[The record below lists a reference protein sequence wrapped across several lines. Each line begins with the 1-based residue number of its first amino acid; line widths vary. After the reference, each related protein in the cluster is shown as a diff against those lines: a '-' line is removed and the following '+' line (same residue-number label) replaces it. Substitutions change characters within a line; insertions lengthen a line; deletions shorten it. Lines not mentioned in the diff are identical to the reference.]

1 MISNVPVIQSNPIQ
15 SEYESEYESNTLAHS
30 AAPAAGE
37 SAKTDQFE
45 VFWEAYPKK
54 KSKGDA
60 RKAFAA
66 LKNVNLDLLL
76 SALEEQKKSKDWL
89 KEGGQFIPYPAID
102 KQDGYSC
109 ALCKNKGI
117 IAYPEISELGYSTVV
132 FRECVCMKPRR
143 SLRRLEKSGLKSL
156 IKDYTFARFNVHK
169 PWQGLMLNA
178 ARSYAEKPEGWFFV
192 GAQLKAAVTDEK
204 RYAELIN
211 EYKTV
216 DVLYIDDLFKSG
228 RSKEAAAQ
236 PTSADI
242 NVAFEILNYRY
253 NNPALLTVISSE
265 YSIGDIISIDEA
277 VGGRIYE
284 RTKNGNACSIKRD
297 RGKNYRLRSATELG
311 EEQK

>member
-1 MISNVPVIQSNPIQ
+1 MQETRTTVQS
-15 SEYESEYESNTLAHS
+15 SEL
-30 AAPAAGE
+30 P
-37 SAKTDQFE
+37 E
-45 VFWEAYPKK
+45 VDEQTKL
-54 KSKGDA
+54 
-60 RKAFAA
+60 KAELLNSTIGA
-66 LKNVNLDLLL
+66 L
-76 SALEEQKKSKDWL
+76 
-89 KEGGQFIPYPAID
+89 D

-192 GAQLKAAVTDEK
+192 GGQSGSGKTHICTAICRELLLSGRAVIYMLWRDTVAQLKAAVTDEK

-311 EEQK
+311 EGQK

>member
-1 MISNVPVIQSNPIQ
+1 MQETQTTVQS
-15 SEYESEYESNTLAHS
+15 SEL
-30 AAPAAGE
+30 P
-37 SAKTDQFE
+37 E
-45 VFWEAYPKK
+45 VDEQTKL
-54 KSKGDA
+54 
-60 RKAFAA
+60 KAELLNSTIGA
-66 LKNVNLDLLL
+66 L
-76 SALEEQKKSKDWL
+76 
-89 KEGGQFIPYPAID
+89 D

-169 PWQGLMLNA
+169 PWQGMMLNA

-192 GAQLKAAVTDEK
+192 GGQSGSGKTHICTAICRELLLSGRAVIYMLWRDTVAQLKAAVTDEK

-297 RGKNYRLRSATELG
+297 RAKNYRLRSATELG

>member
-1 MISNVPVIQSNPIQ
+1 MQETQTTVQS
-15 SEYESEYESNTLAHS
+15 SEL
-30 AAPAAGE
+30 P
-37 SAKTDQFE
+37 E
-45 VFWEAYPKK
+45 VDEQTKL
-54 KSKGDA
+54 
-60 RKAFAA
+60 KAELLNSTIGA
-66 LKNVNLDLLL
+66 L
-76 SALEEQKKSKDWL
+76 
-89 KEGGQFIPYPAID
+89 D

-117 IAYPEISELGYSTVV
+117 IAYPEISELGYSTIV

-192 GAQLKAAVTDEK
+192 GGQSGSGKTHICTAICRELLLSGRAVIYMLWRDTVAQLKAAVTDEK

-311 EEQK
+311 EDQK

>member
-1 MISNVPVIQSNPIQ
+1 MQETQTTVQS
-15 SEYESEYESNTLAHS
+15 SEL
-30 AAPAAGE
+30 P
-37 SAKTDQFE
+37 E
-45 VFWEAYPKK
+45 VDEQTKL
-54 KSKGDA
+54 
-60 RKAFAA
+60 KAELLNSTIGA
-66 LKNVNLDLLL
+66 L
-76 SALEEQKKSKDWL
+76 
-89 KEGGQFIPYPAID
+89 D

-192 GAQLKAAVTDEK
+192 GGQSGSGKTHICTAICRELLLSGRAVIYMLWRDTVAQLKAAVTDEK

-297 RGKNYRLRSATELG
+297 RAKNYRLRSATELG

>member
-1 MISNVPVIQSNPIQ
+1 MQETQTTVQS
-15 SEYESEYESNTLAHS
+15 SEL
-30 AAPAAGE
+30 P
-37 SAKTDQFE
+37 E
-45 VFWEAYPKK
+45 VDEQTKL
-54 KSKGDA
+54 
-60 RKAFAA
+60 KAELLNSTIGA
-66 LKNVNLDLLL
+66 L
-76 SALEEQKKSKDWL
+76 
-89 KEGGQFIPYPAID
+89 D

-192 GAQLKAAVTDEK
+192 GGQSGSGKTHICTAICRELLLSGRAVIYMLWRDTVAQLKAAVTDEK

-311 EEQK
+311 EDQK

>member
-1 MISNVPVIQSNPIQ
+1 MHETRSTLQS
-15 SEYESEYESNTLAHS
+15 SEL
-30 AAPAAGE
+30 P
-37 SAKTDQFE
+37 E
-45 VFWEAYPKK
+45 VDEQTKL
-54 KSKGDA
+54 
-60 RKAFAA
+60 KAELLNSTIGA
-66 LKNVNLDLLL
+66 L
-76 SALEEQKKSKDWL
+76 
-89 KEGGQFIPYPAID
+89 D

-192 GAQLKAAVTDEK
+192 GGQSGSGKTHICTAICRELLLSGRAVIYMLWRDTVAQLKAAVTDEK

-311 EEQK
+311 EGQK

>member
-1 MISNVPVIQSNPIQ
+1 MQETQTTARS
-15 SEYESEYESNTLAHS
+15 SEL
-30 AAPAAGE
+30 P
-37 SAKTDQFE
+37 E
-45 VFWEAYPKK
+45 VDEQTKL
-54 KSKGDA
+54 
-60 RKAFAA
+60 KAELLNSTIGA
-66 LKNVNLDLLL
+66 L
-76 SALEEQKKSKDWL
+76 
-89 KEGGQFIPYPAID
+89 D

-192 GAQLKAAVTDEK
+192 GGQSGSGKTHICTAICRELLLSGRAVIYMLWRDTVAQLKAAVTDEK

-311 EEQK
+311 EDQK

>member
-1 MISNVPVIQSNPIQ
+1 MQETQTTVQS
-15 SEYESEYESNTLAHS
+15 SEL
-30 AAPAAGE
+30 P
-37 SAKTDQFE
+37 E
-45 VFWEAYPKK
+45 VDEQTKL
-54 KSKGDA
+54 
-60 RKAFAA
+60 KAELLNSTIGA
-66 LKNVNLDLLL
+66 L
-76 SALEEQKKSKDWL
+76 
-89 KEGGQFIPYPAID
+89 D

-192 GAQLKAAVTDEK
+192 GGQSGSGKTHICTAICRELLLSGRAVIYMLWRDTVAQLKAAVTDEK

-311 EEQK
+311 EGQK

>member
-1 MISNVPVIQSNPIQ
+1 MQETRTTVQS
-15 SEYESEYESNTLAHS
+15 SEL
-30 AAPAAGE
+30 P
-37 SAKTDQFE
+37 E
-45 VFWEAYPKK
+45 VDEQTKL
-54 KSKGDA
+54 
-60 RKAFAA
+60 KAELLNSTIGA
-66 LKNVNLDLLL
+66 L
-76 SALEEQKKSKDWL
+76 
-89 KEGGQFIPYPAID
+89 D

-192 GAQLKAAVTDEK
+192 GGQSGSGKTHICTAICRELLLSGRAVIYMLWRDTVAQLKAAVTDEK

>member
-1 MISNVPVIQSNPIQ
+1 MQETQTTVQS
-15 SEYESEYESNTLAHS
+15 SEL
-30 AAPAAGE
+30 P
-37 SAKTDQFE
+37 E
-45 VFWEAYPKK
+45 VDEQTKL
-54 KSKGDA
+54 
-60 RKAFAA
+60 KAELLNSTIGA
-66 LKNVNLDLLL
+66 L
-76 SALEEQKKSKDWL
+76 
-89 KEGGQFIPYPAID
+89 D

-117 IAYPEISELGYSTVV
+117 IAYPEISELGYSTIV

-156 IKDYTFARFNVHK
+156 IKDYTFSRFNVHK

-192 GAQLKAAVTDEK
+192 GGQSGSGKTHICTAICRELLLSGRAVIYMLWRDTVAQLKAAVTDEK

-297 RGKNYRLRSATELG
+297 RDKNYRLRSATELG
-311 EEQK
+311 EGQK

>member
-1 MISNVPVIQSNPIQ
+1 MQETRTTVQS
-15 SEYESEYESNTLAHS
+15 SEL
-30 AAPAAGE
+30 P
-37 SAKTDQFE
+37 E
-45 VFWEAYPKK
+45 VDEQTKL
-54 KSKGDA
+54 
-60 RKAFAA
+60 KAELLNSTIGA
-66 LKNVNLDLLL
+66 L
-76 SALEEQKKSKDWL
+76 
-89 KEGGQFIPYPAID
+89 D

-156 IKDYTFARFNVHK
+156 IKDYTFSRFNVHK

-192 GAQLKAAVTDEK
+192 GGQSGSGKTHICTAICRELLLSGRAVIYMLWRDTVAQLKAAVTDEK

-311 EEQK
+311 EDQK

>member
-1 MISNVPVIQSNPIQ
+1 MQETQTTVQS
-15 SEYESEYESNTLAHS
+15 SEL
-30 AAPAAGE
+30 P
-37 SAKTDQFE
+37 E
-45 VFWEAYPKK
+45 VDEQTKL
-54 KSKGDA
+54 
-60 RKAFAA
+60 KAELLNSTIGA
-66 LKNVNLDLLL
+66 L
-76 SALEEQKKSKDWL
+76 
-89 KEGGQFIPYPAID
+89 D

-143 SLRRLEKSGLKSL
+143 SLRRLKKSGLKSL

-192 GAQLKAAVTDEK
+192 GGQSGSGKTHICTAICRELLLSGRAVIYMLWRDTVAQLKAAVTDEK

-297 RGKNYRLRSATELG
+297 RAKNYRLHSATELG

>member
-1 MISNVPVIQSNPIQ
+1 MQETQTTARS
-15 SEYESEYESNTLAHS
+15 SEL
-30 AAPAAGE
+30 PAVDE
-37 SAKTDQFE
+37 QTKL
-45 VFWEAYPKK
+45 
-54 KSKGDA
+54 
-60 RKAFAA
+60 KAELLNSTVGA
-66 LKNVNLDLLL
+66 L
-76 SALEEQKKSKDWL
+76 
-89 KEGGQFIPYPAID
+89 D

-156 IKDYTFARFNVHK
+156 IKDYTFARFNVYK
-169 PWQGLMLNA
+169 PWQELMYNA
-178 ARSYAEKPEGWFFV
+178 ARCYAEKLEGWFFV
-192 GAQLKAAVTDEK
+192 GGQSGSGKTHICTAICREFLLNGRAVIYMLWRDTVAQLKAAVTDEK

-284 RTKNGNACSIKRD
+284 RTKNGNGYSINIKRD
-297 RGKNYRLRSATELG
+297 RDKNYRLSSAAG
-311 EEQK
+311 PRKEQE

>member
-1 MISNVPVIQSNPIQ
+1 MQETQTTARS
-15 SEYESEYESNTLAHS
+15 SELSEVDEQTKL
-30 AAPAAGE
+30 
-37 SAKTDQFE
+37 
-45 VFWEAYPKK
+45 
-54 KSKGDA
+54 
-60 RKAFAA
+60 KAELLNSTIGA
-66 LKNVNLDLLL
+66 L
-76 SALEEQKKSKDWL
+76 
-89 KEGGQFIPYPAID
+89 D

-143 SLRRLEKSGLKSL
+143 SLRRLERSGLKSL
-156 IKDYTFARFNVHK
+156 IKDYTFERFNVYK

-178 ARSYAEKPEGWFFV
+178 ARCYAKKPEGWFFV
-192 GAQLKAAVTDEK
+192 GGQSGSGKTHICTAICRELLLSGRAVIYMLWRDTVAQLKAAVTDEK

-216 DVLYIDDLFKSG
+216 DVLYIDDLFKVG

-265 YSIGDIISIDEA
+265 YSIADIISIDEA

-284 RTKNGNACSIKRD
+284 RAKNGNACSIKRD
-297 RGKNYRLRSATELG
+297 RGKNYRLRSATE
-311 EEQK
+311 

>member
-1 MISNVPVIQSNPIQ
+1 MQETQTTARS
-15 SEYESEYESNTLAHS
+15 SELSEVDEQTKL
-30 AAPAAGE
+30 
-37 SAKTDQFE
+37 
-45 VFWEAYPKK
+45 
-54 KSKGDA
+54 
-60 RKAFAA
+60 KAELLNSTIGA
-66 LKNVNLDLLL
+66 L
-76 SALEEQKKSKDWL
+76 
-89 KEGGQFIPYPAID
+89 D

-143 SLRRLEKSGLKSL
+143 SLRRLERSGLKSL
-156 IKDYTFARFNVHK
+156 IKDYTFERFNVYK

-178 ARSYAEKPEGWFFV
+178 ARCYAKKPEGWFFV
-192 GAQLKAAVTDEK
+192 GGQSGSGKTHICTAICRELLLSGRAVIYMLWRDTVAQLKAAVTDEK

-216 DVLYIDDLFKSG
+216 DVLYIDDLFKVG

-265 YSIGDIISIDEA
+265 YSIADIISIDEA

-297 RGKNYRLRSATELG
+297 RGKNYRLRSATE
-311 EEQK
+311 

>member
-1 MISNVPVIQSNPIQ
+1 MQETRTTVQS
-15 SEYESEYESNTLAHS
+15 SEL
-30 AAPAAGE
+30 P
-37 SAKTDQFE
+37 E
-45 VFWEAYPKK
+45 VDEQTKL
-54 KSKGDA
+54 
-60 RKAFAA
+60 KAELLNSTIGA
-66 LKNVNLDLLL
+66 L
-76 SALEEQKKSKDWL
+76 
-89 KEGGQFIPYPAID
+89 D
-102 KQDGYSC
+102 KQDGYSG

-192 GAQLKAAVTDEK
+192 GGQSGSGKTHICTAICRELLLSGRAVIYMLWRDTVAQLKAAVTDEK

-311 EEQK
+311 EGQK

>member
-1 MISNVPVIQSNPIQ
+1 MQETQTTARS
-15 SEYESEYESNTLAHS
+15 SELSEVDEQTKL
-30 AAPAAGE
+30 
-37 SAKTDQFE
+37 
-45 VFWEAYPKK
+45 
-54 KSKGDA
+54 
-60 RKAFAA
+60 KAELLNSTIGA
-66 LKNVNLDLLL
+66 L
-76 SALEEQKKSKDWL
+76 
-89 KEGGQFIPYPAID
+89 D

-143 SLRRLEKSGLKSL
+143 SLRRLERSGLKSL
-156 IKDYTFARFNVHK
+156 IKDYTFERFNVYK

-178 ARSYAEKPEGWFFV
+178 ARCYAKKPEGWFFV
-192 GAQLKAAVTDEK
+192 GGQSGSGKTHICTAICRELLLSGRAVIYMLWRDTVAQLKAAVTDEK

-216 DVLYIDDLFKSG
+216 DVLYIDDLFKVG

-265 YSIGDIISIDEA
+265 YSIADIISIDEA

-297 RGKNYRLRSATELG
+297 RGKNYRLRSAAELW
-311 EEQK
+311 EDQK

>member
-1 MISNVPVIQSNPIQ
+1 MQETQTTVQS
-15 SEYESEYESNTLAHS
+15 SELPEVDEQTKLKAELLNSTIGTL
-30 AAPAAGE
+30 
-37 SAKTDQFE
+37 D
-45 VFWEAYPKK
+45 
-54 KSKGDA
+54 
-60 RKAFAA
+60 R
-66 LKNVNLDLLL
+66 
-76 SALEEQKKSKDWL
+76 
-89 KEGGQFIPYPAID
+89 
-102 KQDGYSC
+102 QDGYSC

-117 IAYPEISELGYSTVV
+117 IAYPEISGLGYSAVV

-143 SLRRLEKSGLKSL
+143 SLRRLERSGLKSL
-156 IKDYTFARFNVHK
+156 IKDYTFERFNVYK

-178 ARSYAEKPEGWFFV
+178 ARCYAEKPEGWFFV
-192 GAQLKAAVTDEK
+192 GGQSGSGKTHICTAICRELLLSGRAVIYMLWRDTVAQLKAAVTDEK

-216 DVLYIDDLFKSG
+216 DVLYIDDLFKAG

-311 EEQK
+311 EDQK

>member
-1 MISNVPVIQSNPIQ
+1 MQETQTTVQS
-15 SEYESEYESNTLAHS
+15 SEL
-30 AAPAAGE
+30 P
-37 SAKTDQFE
+37 E
-45 VFWEAYPKK
+45 VDEQTKL
-54 KSKGDA
+54 
-60 RKAFAA
+60 KAELLNSTIGA
-66 LKNVNLDLLL
+66 L
-76 SALEEQKKSKDWL
+76 
-89 KEGGQFIPYPAID
+89 D

-192 GAQLKAAVTDEK
+192 GGQSGSGKTHICTAICRELLLSGRAVIYMLWRDTVAQIKAAVTDEK

-311 EEQK
+311 EGQK